1 MSMGPLLAADRAAR
15 AVIRG
20 QAPAE
25 VSYSAAT
32 AGNTAVARVIQVIR
46 AKPARRTSNSE
57 TVSQKPALETG
68 PDFRV
73 DSPHSVNGDRYRTPR
88 KARNGAVCAATRLS
102 EWETR
107 LGGRNG

>member
-25 VSYSAAT
+25 SAAT
-32 AGNTAVARVIQVIR
+32 AGNTAVARMVQVIR
-46 AKPARRTSNSE
+46 AKPARRTSNSQ

-68 PDFRV
+68 ADFRV

-88 KARNGAVCAATRLS
+88 KARNGAVWASTRLS

-107 LGGRNG
+107 LAG

>member
-1 MSMGPLLAADRAAR
+1 MRGPLLAADRAAR

-25 VSYSAAT
+25 VSYYAAT

-68 PDFRV
+68 ADFRV
-73 DSPHSVNGDRYRTPR
+73 DSPYSVNGDRYRTPR
-88 KARNGAVCAATRLS
+88 KARNGAVCASTRLS

-107 LGGRNG
+107 LGG